1 MSMLIVILKVCQTC
15 FSLLKIELLPENI
28 DRISAGFSGPDADA
42 VFARVYFFRD
52 GIKQLFILLCPF
64 FYELVIQSYI
74 QRIVFRIQTNIYC
87 GGIMHCKKVLI
98 HFLRVL
104 SYHTF
109 IIAVC
114 RFE

>member
-1 MSMLIVILKVCQTC
+1 MQALKSKQEYYAII
-15 FSLLKIELLPENI
+15 FLKKGFLPGNI

-42 VFARVYFFRD
+42 IFARIYFFRD

-64 FYELVIQSYI
+64 FYEQVIQSYI
-74 QRIVFRIQTNIYC
+74 QRIIFRIQANIYC
-87 GGIMHCKKVLI
+87 GGIRHCEKILN
-98 HFLRVL
+98 HFPRVL